1 MTSLVWFR
9 RDLRLGD
16 NPAWAA
22 ATSQSDTVVGLF
34 VIDDSIWTGADRRR
48 IALLAGHLRA
58 LDADLAALGGR
69 LRVERGDPVE
79 VVPELTRRLGAG
91 AVHANRDVSPFSIR
105 RDKRVAARTDLSLWD
120 GMWLHPPGSVRNQ
133 MGEPYLVFTPFY
145 KAWIQRPL
153 DSWPEPGNADV
164 ADHPGEGVPE
174 VDPPPIAPGEAA
186 ALARLDRFEVDG
198 YRQWR
203 DRPDLDATSRLSI
216 DLKWGTI
223 APRTI
228 FETVGTTT
236 DDRAAFIRQ
245 LAWRDFYASLLE
257 AHPHTVPKALK
268 PGYDGIEWR
277 NDPAGFEAW
286 TRGLTGFPIVDAGM
300 RQLRGE
306 GYIHNRVRMIVASFL
321 VKDLLVDWRQG
332 ERYLRR
338 HLLDADTA
346 QNVGN
351 WQWVAGTGA
360 DAAPYFRVF
369 NPTSQSRKF
378 DPSGDYIR
386 RWVPELAGLDAE
398 AIHAPWEAGPLAL
411 AGAGVVLGDTYP
423 EPIIDHAFARE
434 RALAAY
440 KTALAGDSPPLDPA
454 AEAG

>member
-1 MTSLVWFR
+1 VTALAWFR

-22 ATSQSDTVVGLF
+22 ATAGADRVVALF
-34 VIDDSIWTGADRRR
+34 VIDDRIWTGADPRRT
-48 IALLAGHLRA
+48 ALLAGHLRA
-58 LDADLAALGGR
+58 LDADLRRQGGR

-79 VVPELTRRLGAG
+79 IVPELARRLGVEV
-91 AVHANRDVSPFSIR
+91 VHANRDVSPFSIR
-105 RDKRVAARTDLSLWD
+105 RDAQVAARTTLARWD

-133 MGEPYLVFTPFY
+133 MGDPYLVFTPFW
-145 KAWIQRPL
+145 KAWSQRHL
-153 DSWPEPGNADV
+153 DTWPEPGGAAVMGD
-164 ADHPGEGVPE
+164 PGAGIPE
-174 VDPPPIAPGEAA
+174 SAPPPMEPGEAA
-186 ALARLDRFEVDG
+186 ALARLDGFEVDG
-198 YRQWR
+198 YRARR

-223 APRTI
+223 AARTI
-228 FETVGTTT
+228 YETVGTATE
-236 DDRAAFIRQ
+236 DRAAFVRQ

-257 AHPHTVPKALK
+257 AHPRTVSTALK
-268 PGYDGIEWR
+268 PSYDAITWR
-277 NDPAGFEAW
+277 EDRAGFEAW

-300 RQLRGE
+300 RQLLGE
-306 GYIHNRVRMIVASFL
+306 GFIHNRVRMIVASFL
-321 VKDLLVDWRQG
+321 VKDLLIDWRTG
-332 ERYLRR
+332 ERHLRR

-398 AIHAPWEAGPLAL
+398 AIHAPWEAGPLTL

-423 EPIIDHAFARE
+423 EPIVDHAFARD

-440 KTALAGDSPPLDPA
+440 QTALGGRTSPPDPLP
-454 AEAG
+454 EAG

>member
-1 MTSLVWFR
+1 MNALAWFR

-22 ATSQSDTVVGLF
+22 ATALADRVVALF
-34 VIDDSIWTGADRRR
+34 VIDDRIWTGADPRR

-58 LDADLAALGGR
+58 LDADLESRGGR

-79 VVPELTRRLGAG
+79 IVPELANRLGVEV
-91 AVHANRDVSPFSIR
+91 VHANRDVSPFSTR
-105 RDKRVAARTDLSLWD
+105 RDSMVAARTNLTLWD

-133 MGEPYLVFTPFY
+133 MGEPYLVFTPFWR
-145 KAWIQRPL
+145 AWSQRPL
-153 DSWPEPGNADV
+153 DRWPEPGGAAVVGD
-164 ADHPGEGVPE
+164 PGAGVPE
-174 VDPPPIAPGEAA
+174 TGPPPMDPGEAA
-186 ALARLDRFEVDG
+186 ALSRLDDFAVDE
-198 YRQWR
+198 YRSLR
-203 DRPDLDATSRLSI
+203 DRPDLDRTSRLSI

-228 FETVGTTT
+228 FETIGTATE
-236 DDRAAFIRQ
+236 DRAAFVRQ

-257 AHPHTVPKALK
+257 AHPRTISTALK
-268 PGYDGIEWR
+268 PGYDAIDWR
-277 NDPAGFEAW
+277 DDRAGFEAW
-286 TRGLTGFPIVDAGM
+286 SQGMTGFPIVDAGM
-300 RQLRGE
+300 RQLRHE
-306 GYIHNRVRMIVASFL
+306 GFIHNRVRMIVASFL
-321 VKDLLVDWRQG
+321 VKDLLIDWRAG

-378 DPSGDYIR
+378 DPAGDYIR
-386 RWVPELAGLDAE
+386 RWVPELAGLDAQL
-398 AIHAPWEAGPLAL
+398 IHSPTEAGPLAL
-411 AGAGVVLGDTYP
+411 AGAGVVLGETYP

-434 RALAAY
+434 RVLAAY
-440 KTALAGDSPPLDPA
+440 KTALAGERRPLDPV
-454 AEAG
+454 